1 MHLIED
7 FKLMIKSLLV
17 ALPDASMVLTTSH
30 FYGLLNCNAV
40 TFRKTLSKSG
50 YLRFDHIK
58 FSVNEPIDVEIA
70 DVIA

>member
-7 FKLMIKSLLV
+7 FTLMIKSLLV
-17 ALPDASMVLTTSH
+17 ALPDASMVLTTSL
-30 FYGLLNCNAV
+30 FYGLFNCNAV
-40 TFRKTLSKSG
+40 TFRKTLSRSG
-50 YLRFDHIK
+50 QLRFDHIK